1 MDTLV
6 SEWLEPHIGYPS
18 PRVLCVWYKPNCL
31 VGEVLGWEEGLEEGR
46 TMLMR
51 STHCLSHEAGK
62 TEVYSRSCC
71 FPTTYSPHSPAPVEW
86 THQSSSLH
94 GTVSAKATM
103 REELMEGH
111 RGNQQPGQSLG
122 GAVAATVGVDSRN
135 PTEVAW
141 RSYDSSFTRTHSL
154 ISHAKNC
161 LPWGAVSQQCRTDRG
176 WGKFRDTRDLLP
188 RLDRQVCSHG
198 CRDF

>member
-1 MDTLV
+1 
-6 SEWLEPHIGYPS
+6 
-18 PRVLCVWYKPNCL
+18 
-31 VGEVLGWEEGLEEGR
+31 
-46 TMLMR
+46 MR

-94 GTVSAKATM
+94 GTVSGKATM
-103 REELMEGH
+103 REELMEGLK
-111 RGNQQPGQSLG
+111 GNQQPGQSLG

-135 PTEVAW
+135 HPEVAW
-141 RSYDSSFTRTHSL
+141 RSYDSLFATAHSL

-176 WGKFRDTRDLLP
+176 WGKFRETGDLLS
-188 RLDRQVCSHG
+188 RQDRQVWPRG
-198 CRDF
+198 CRVS